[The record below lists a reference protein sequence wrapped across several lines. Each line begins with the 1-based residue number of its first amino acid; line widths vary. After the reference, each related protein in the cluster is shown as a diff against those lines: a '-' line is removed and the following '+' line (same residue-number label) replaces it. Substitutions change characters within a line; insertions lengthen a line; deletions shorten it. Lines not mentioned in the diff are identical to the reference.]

1 MATTKKRKSRRRIRP
16 ASLSWWRHAFA
27 NPFWYA
33 VLAVIIGVGMLLLF
47 AENPGMFVSGSG
59 QNNQQVIATVNGS
72 PITRAQYDQQK
83 KLLNITPSQSQMQWI
98 QLQGAL
104 INQLIMQR
112 VQELAAK
119 KLGLKVN
126 DADIS
131 KALQQISAP
140 IGGGKP
146 VSQADL
152 STYIQQ
158 RFSMSLNQLTQ
169 YLHQDLLPQKLQ
181 DTITSNI
188 KVTEDDLVNSYKEAN
203 LREILIGTLNSP
215 LQTPNLLP
223 SAQAKFRAQQ
233 ILTKLQKGTDFAQL
247 ANQFSSD
254 PLNTNMIYSAKLKK
268 EVPGGK
274 KGGNLGWVPLIALPK
289 PVSQA
294 ALALK
299 PGQISGVI
307 KTNYGYYIIQLL
319 GIRESLP
326 KDFAKKKATYLTQL
340 ETQEKQQAWASE
352 LSKLM
357 ANAKIVIKDPSLK
370 WKYDYFILANPSPI
384 NPPGSI
390 QNMTD
395 FIAEMKSYVSTHASD
410 GDAALA
416 LASLLYSQQYA
427 TMPKGQQR
435 KALRQQLITYYTQA
449 LATVESR
456 SARFNLADLYR
467 QNNQNN
473 LALEQYKMI
482 QQLLSWDQ
490 SPTLISIHQEL
501 MKDFIALGQPALAA
515 QEQKTIQTLQAQQKA
530 SAVPATPAPG
540 ATGTAAPPPPAA
552 PPPAATAPK
561 TAAPVKP
568 SNQLPPAGKP

>member
-1 MATTKKRKSRRRIRP
+1 MATIKKRKPRRRIRP

-72 PITRAQYDQQK
+72 PITQAQYEQQK

-98 QLQGAL
+98 ELQGAL
-104 INQLIMQR
+104 INQLIMQK

-146 VSQADL
+146 VSQTDL
-152 STYIQQ
+152 ATYIQQ
-158 RFSMSLNQLTQ
+158 RFGMSLNQLTQ
-169 YLHQDLLPQKLQ
+169 YLHQGLLPQKLQ
-181 DTITSNI
+181 GTITSNV
-188 KVTEDDLVNSYKEAN
+188 KVTDADLVNSYKEVH
-203 LREILIGTLNSP
+203 LREILIGTLNS
-215 LQTPNLLP
+215 LVQATNLLP

-233 ILTKLQKGTDFAQL
+233 ILAKLQKGTDFAQL

-254 PLNTNMIYSAKLKK
+254 PANTNLIYSTKLKK
-268 EVPGGK
+268 EVPAGK
-274 KGGNLGWVPLIALPK
+274 KGGDIGWVPLIALPK

-307 KTNYGYYIIQLL
+307 KTDNGYTIIQLL
-319 GIRESLP
+319 GIRENLP
-326 KDFAKKKATYLTQL
+326 KDFAKKKATYLAQL
-340 ETQEKQQAWASE
+340 ETQEKQQAWVSE
-352 LSKLM
+352 MSKLM
-357 ANAKIVIKDPSLK
+357 ASAKVVIKDPSLK
-370 WKYDYFILANPSPI
+370 WEYDYFNLANPSPI
-384 NPPGSI
+384 NPPGSVKTI
-390 QNMTD
+390 NA

-410 GDAALA
+410 GDAALV
-416 LASLLYSQQYA
+416 LANLLYSQQYA
-427 TMPKGQQR
+427 TTPKGPQR
-435 KALRQQLITYYTQA
+435 KALRQQLINYYTQA
-449 LATVESR
+449 LATIESR
-456 SARFNLADLYR
+456 NARFNLAALYR
-467 QNNQNN
+467 QNHQNDM
-473 LALEQYKMI
+473 ALEQYKMI

-490 SPTLISIHQEL
+490 SPSLISVHQEL
-501 MKDFIALGQPALAA
+501 MKDFTALGQPALAA
-515 QEQKTIQTLQAQQKA
+515 QEQKTIGTLQAQQKA
-530 SAVPATPAPG
+530 SAAPTTPAPS
-540 ATGTAAPPPPAA
+540 ATGAAAAPKAAA
-552 PPPAATAPK
+552 PA
-561 TAAPVKP
+561 KP
-568 SNQLPPAGKP
+568 SSHSPSAGKP